1 MLFAL
6 ALFLV
11 CSNAAGDV
19 LASVGSEEFTW
30 EEFVQ
35 MAGGPEA
42 VAGLGISSEDAAGEI
57 LESWVR
63 EQLILKAAEES
74 GIASRPDV
82 AATID
87 QTVDQILLE
96 AYLTDILDN
105 VEVSRLEVE
114 NYVDVWGDTYSTE
127 YNIRHILL
135 PDNTL
140 ASSVLSRLNSGE
152 SFATLASNY
161 SVGPAAANG
170 GNLGWMSR
178 GMASPAFMEA
188 VCQLETGEISEVIQ
202 TPMGYHI
209 IQLMEKRPIQTPLTQ
224 AQIMELATMELTS
237 AEQEI
242 LLVDLLDSL
251 RAQQT
256 VNVWPQRL
264 LNHI

>member
-1 MLFAL
+1 MMFTLVLFSAYG
-6 ALFLV
+6 
-11 CSNAAGDV
+11 SAAADV

-30 EEFVQ
+30 DEFVQ
-35 MAGGPEA
+35 MAGGPDA
-42 VAGLGISSEDAAGEI
+42 VAGLGISSQDAAEEI

-82 AATID
+82 AASI
-87 QTVDQILLE
+87 QQMVDQILLE
-96 AYLTDILDN
+96 AYLSDILDN

-114 NYVDVWGDTYSTE
+114 NYLDVWGDTYSTE

-135 PDNTL
+135 PDNSV

-152 SFATLASNY
+152 SFATLASGY

-178 GMASPAFMEA
+178 GMASPSFMEA
-188 VCQLETGEISEVIQ
+188 VCQLETGEISGIIE
-202 TPMGYHI
+202 TPMGFHI
-209 IQLMEKRPIQTPLTQ
+209 IQLMEKRPVQTPLTQ
-224 AQIMELATMELTS
+224 AQTIELATMELTS
-237 AEQEI
+237 AKQEI

-251 RAQQT
+251 RSQQT
-256 VNVWPQRL
+256 VNIWPQRL